1 MSRTGG
7 IVVTG
12 AGGFIGSHLAEAAL
26 AAGLSTTLML
36 RYSSQGGIG
45 NLVDLDPDTLS
56 RADMVWGDIT
66 DGRSLARIIEG
77 ADAVVHLAALI
88 GIPYSLAAPES
99 YVATNVTGTLN
110 VLEAARLAGVGR
122 VVLVSTSEVY
132 GDAETAAID
141 ETHPLK
147 PQSPYAATKV
157 AAEALG
163 RAWHQSFDLPVTII
177 RPFNTFGPR
186 QSRRAVIPTII
197 AQALRGD
204 GLRLGSL
211 WPQRDF
217 TYAADTA
224 AALLTAATAGDIGLG
239 PYNLG
244 TGRSVSVADVVEIV
258 GQILGRRL
266 EVETDPERIRP
277 ASGEVDRLTADNRRF
292 REATGW
298 GPRLSLE
305 EGIART
311 IDQLR
316 RDDGRSDGHRRTDD
330 YRV

>member
-1 MSRTGG
+1 MTGPG
-7 IVVTG
+7 RIVITG
-12 AGGFIGSHLAEAAL
+12 AGGFIGSHVAEAAL
-26 AAGLSTTLML
+26 ALGLPTTLML
-36 RYSSQGGIG
+36 RYSSHGGIG
-45 NLVDLDPDTLS
+45 NLVHLDTDMLQ
-56 RADMVWGDIT
+56 RAELVWGDVT
-66 DGRSLARIIEG
+66 DGRSLARILDG
-77 ADAVVHLAALI
+77 ASAVIHLAALI

-110 VLEAARLAGVGR
+110 VLEAARQAGVGR
-122 VVLVSTSEVY
+122 VVLASTSEVY
-132 GDAETAAID
+132 GDAETPAID

-157 AAEALG
+157 AADALG
-163 RAWHQSFDLPVTII
+163 RAWHQSFGLPVTII

-204 GLRLGSL
+204 RLRLGSL

-217 TYAADTA
+217 THATDTA
-224 AALLTAATAGDIGLG
+224 AALLVAATGTDIGLG

-244 TGRSVSVADVVEIV
+244 TGRSVSIEDLVGIV
-258 GQILGRRL
+258 GRLIGRTL

-277 ASGEVDRLTADNRRF
+277 AGGEVDRLTADNGRF
-292 REATGW
+292 VRKTGW
-298 GPRLSLE
+298 VPRMSLE
-305 EGIART
+305 EGMATT
-311 IDQLR
+311 IEHLR
-316 RDDGRSDGHRRTDD
+316 REDLRDDG